1 MIPLHDQSHEVL
13 LRMTSSGPLDG
24 VRVLEVANWLAAPA
38 GCALLAD
45 FGADVIKVEPP
56 GGEPYRGY
64 GGLAQSFN
72 FFFELD
78 NRGKRGITLDLDKPE
93 ARDVL
98 YRLLPDTDVF
108 VTNLLAGRREKYG
121 LTYEELI
128 KHRPDLI
135 FVSVTGYGSDGP
147 DRDRPGYDY
156 AAYWARSGIMGM
168 MGEPDSAPPA
178 QRPGMGDHTT
188 AMLVAGSTAM
198 ALLHRQRTGEGQQVD
213 VSLHNAGLWVLGIDV
228 QTALVS
234 KMDMPRLS
242 RRAAPNPLWNTYETK
257 DGRWIMAVMLV
268 SDRYWPQFCRAI
280 EREELRDDER
290 FASFNARGTNNKEL
304 IAILDEAF
312 AARSLE
318 EWRPRLDAEGLIWAP
333 AQTLTEAIN
342 DPQAQARKPFAEID
356 HPTQGPIRLIDTP
369 AKFSSSKVGVRGP
382 APELGQHTEEVL
394 LAAGY
399 EWEEIA
405 KLRENDVL

>member
-1 MIPLHDQSHEVL
+1 
-13 LRMTSSGPLDG
+13 MTAPLDG

-45 FGADVIKVEPP
+45 FGADVLKVEPP

-64 GGLAQSFN
+64 GGVQTGFN

-78 NRGKRGITLDLDKPE
+78 NRGKRGMTLDLDKPE
-93 ARDVL
+93 ARDVI
-98 YRLLPDTDVF
+98 YKLLPEMDVF

-121 LTYEELI
+121 LAYEELA

-135 FVSVTGYGSDGP
+135 FVSVTGYGSEGP

-168 MGEPDSAPPA
+168 MGEPDAAPPA

-188 AMLVAGSTAM
+188 AMLVAGATAM

-213 VSLHNAGLWVLGIDV
+213 VSLHNTGLWVLGIDV
-228 QTALVS
+228 QTALIA
-234 KMDMPRLS
+234 KMDIPRVS
-242 RRAAPNPLWNTYETK
+242 RKAVPNPLWNTYETK
-257 DGRWIMAVMLV
+257 DGRWIMCVMLV
-268 SDRYWPQFCRAI
+268 ADRYWGPFCTAI
-280 EREELRDDER
+280 GRKDLQDDER
-290 FASFNARGTNNKEL
+290 FNSFANRGMNNKEL
-304 IAILDEAF
+304 IAILDEVF
-312 AARSLE
+312 ASKTLE
-318 EWRPRLDAEGLIWAP
+318 EWRPLLDKEGLIWAP

-342 DPQAQARKPFAEID
+342 DPQSQARQPFTELE
-356 HPTQGPIRLIDTP
+356 HPSQGTIRLVDTP
-369 AKFSSSKVGVRGP
+369 AKFSRSTVGVKGP
-382 APELGQHTEEVL
+382 APELGQHTEEIL

-399 EWEEIA
+399 DWEQIA
-405 KLRENDVL
+405 QLRADGVI

>member
-1 MIPLHDQSHEVL
+1 
-13 LRMTSSGPLDG
+13 MTGPLDG

-64 GGLAQSFN
+64 GGVQTGFN

-78 NRGKRGITLDLDKPE
+78 NRGKRGMTLDLDKPG

-98 YRLLPDTDVF
+98 YRLLPGMDVF
-108 VTNLLAGRREKYG
+108 VTNLLPKRREKYG
-121 LTYEELI
+121 LTYEELS

-135 FVSVTGYGSDGP
+135 FVSVTGYGSEGP

-168 MGEPDSAPPA
+168 IGEPDDAPPA

-198 ALLHRQRTGEGQQVD
+198 ALLHRERTGEGQLVD
-213 VSLHNAGLWVLGIDV
+213 VSLHNTGLWVLGIDV

-234 KMDMPRLS
+234 KMNPPRVS
-242 RRAAPNPLWNTYETK
+242 RKAVPNPLWNTYQTK
-257 DGRWIMAVMLV
+257 DERWIMCVMLV
-268 SDRYWPQFCRAI
+268 ADRYWAPFCRAI
-280 EREELRDDER
+280 EREDLRDDER
-290 FASFNARGTNNKEL
+290 FNSFAARGMNNKEL
-304 IAILDEAF
+304 IAILDEVF
-312 AARSLE
+312 AGRTLE
-318 EWRPRLDAEGLIWAP
+318 EWRPQLDGEGLIWAP

-342 DPQAQARKPFAEID
+342 DPQAEARQPFVDLE
-356 HPTQGPIRLIDTP
+356 HPSQGTIRLIDTP
-369 AKFSSSKVGVRGP
+369 AKFSHSRVGVRGP

-399 EWEEIA
+399 GWEEIA
-405 KLRENDVL
+405 GLREDGIL

>member
-1 MIPLHDQSHEVL
+1 MSA
-13 LRMTSSGPLDG
+13 PLDG

-64 GGLAQSFN
+64 GGVQTGFN
-72 FFFELD
+72 YFFEMD
-78 NRGKRGITLDLDKPE
+78 NRGKRGMTLNLDNPG
-93 ARDVL
+93 AREVI
-98 YRLLPDTDVF
+98 YRLLPDIDVF
-108 VTNLLAGRREKYG
+108 VTNLLVGRREKYG
-121 LTYEELI
+121 LTYEDLVE
-128 KHRPDLI
+128 HRTDLI

-147 DRDRPGYDY
+147 DRNRPGYDY

-198 ALLHRQRTGEGQQVD
+198 ALLHRQKTGEGQQID
-213 VSLHNAGLWVLGIDV
+213 VSLHNTGLWVLGIDV
-228 QTALVS
+228 QTSLVA
-234 KMDMPRLS
+234 KADIPRVS
-242 RRAAPNPLWNTYETK
+242 RKAVPNPLWNTYETK
-257 DGRWIMAVMLV
+257 DGRWIMCVMLV
-268 SDRYWPQFCRAI
+268 ADAYWPQFCRAL
-280 EREELRDDER
+280 EREDLRDDER
-290 FASFNARGTNNKEL
+290 FSSFPSRGANNREL
-304 IAILDEAF
+304 IAILDDVF
-312 AARSLE
+312 RARTLE
-318 EWRPRLDAEGLIWAP
+318 EWAPRLDGEGLIWAP

-342 DPQAQARKPFAEID
+342 DPQSQARQPFAQID
-356 HPTQGPIRLIDTP
+356 HPTQGEIQLVDTP
-369 AKFSSSKVGVRGP
+369 AKFSRSRVGVRGP

-399 EWEEIA
+399 DWEEIA
-405 KLRENDVL
+405 SLRSSEVI